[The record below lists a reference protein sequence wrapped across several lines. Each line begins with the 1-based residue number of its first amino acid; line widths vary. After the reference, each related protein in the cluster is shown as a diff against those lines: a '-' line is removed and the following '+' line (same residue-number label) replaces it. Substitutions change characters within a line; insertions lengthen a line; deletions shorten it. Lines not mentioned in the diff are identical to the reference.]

1 MGIGAA
7 PQSPLPSSYP
17 HPMTLRTLAT
27 SLVLLV
33 AVGSQAAEP
42 DKPQARPQDVPQHT
56 SQDTQRLHRLFDAQW
71 EAQAQRAPEAA
82 TYRGDYRYN
91 DHLSD
96 VSAEAQAAQDALSRD
111 WLAQARAI
119 RRDALNASDRV
130 SLDLFI
136 GARQREVALQAFPGY
151 RSLRLGA
158 LGGVQTSLAQLLQ
171 VVPMNNAAQARQLL
185 VRLVAYPPHMDQ
197 QIAHLRRGMALGYVG
212 SRDVLDRV
220 VAQIDAQLTPAIEAG
235 PYWGPFQ
242 RLDPAIPADERARLQ
257 AAGREA
263 IAAQVIPALQKLR
276 RFVVD
281 EYGPRAPANGALS
294 NYPDGVKLYDEVVRQ
309 QTTTDLTA
317 AQVHAIGLR
326 ELKRLRGEMEAVQRE
341 VRFEGDFASFVAS
354 LNTDPK
360 FFYKSEADLLA
371 GYRAIAK
378 RIDAELPRLF
388 VELPRT
394 PYGIRSMPAHLGPDR
409 AAYYDGPTRDGTRA
423 GFFNAN
429 TLGWQRRP
437 TWGMATLVAHET
449 VPGHHLQ
456 IARNTEMA
464 SLPEFRRGNAGYTAF
479 VEGWAMYAETLGQQ
493 IGLYDDPYSR
503 FGHLQGQAFRAARL
517 VVDTGIHALGWSRA
531 QAIDFMATQT
541 GVDRAY
547 VTSEVDRYTS
557 SPGQALAYM
566 IGKLKIDELRQRAQ
580 ARLGER
586 FDLRRF
592 HNAVID
598 NGAVPLD
605 VLDRLMEEWIAGQA

>member
-1 MGIGAA
+1 
-7 PQSPLPSSYP
+7 
-17 HPMTLRTLAT
+17 MTLRTLAT

-42 DKPQARPQDVPQHT
+42 NEE
-56 SQDTQRLHRLFDAQW
+56 TQRLHRLFDTQW
-71 EAQAQRAPEAA
+71 EAQMQRVPEVA
-82 TYRGDYRYN
+82 TFRGDYRYN
-91 DHLSD
+91 DRLSD
-96 VSAEAQAAQDALSRD
+96 ASAEAQAAQDAQARE
-111 WLAQARAI
+111 WLAQAQAL
-119 RRDALNASDRV
+119 RRDGLSATDRV

-151 RSLRLGA
+151 RTLRLGA

-185 VRLVAYPPHMDQ
+185 ARLAAYPQQMDQ
-197 QIAHLRRGMALGYVG
+197 QIANLRRGMALGYVS

-220 VAQIDAQLTPAIEAG
+220 VAQIDGQITPAVEAG
-235 PYWGPFQ
+235 PYWGPFK
-242 RLDPAIPADERARLQ
+242 RLDPAMAAEERARLQ

-263 IAAQVIPALQKLR
+263 IAGQVIPALQKLR

-281 EYGPRAPANGALS
+281 EYRPRAPANGALS
-294 NYPDGVKLYDEVVRQ
+294 GYPDGVKLYDEVVRQ
-309 QTTTDLTA
+309 QTTTSLSA

-326 ELKRLRGEMEAVQRE
+326 ELKRLRAEMEAVQRE
-341 VRFEGDFASFVAS
+341 TRFDGDFAAFVAY

-360 FFYKSEADLLA
+360 FFYKSEEDLLA

-388 VELPRT
+388 VELPRA
-394 PYGIRSMPAHLGPDR
+394 PYGVRSMPAYRGPDH
-409 AAYYDGPTRDGTRA
+409 AAYYEAPARDGTRA

-429 TLGWQRRP
+429 TLGWARRP
-437 TWGMATLVAHET
+437 TWGMATLVAHEA

-456 IARNTEMA
+456 IARNTELGA
-464 SLPEFRRGNAGYTAF
+464 LPEFRRGNSGYTAF
-479 VEGWAMYAETLGQQ
+479 VEGWALYAETLGQE
-493 IGLYDDPYSR
+493 IGLYEDPYSR

-517 VVDTGIHALGWSRA
+517 VVDTGIHALGWSRE
-531 QAIDFMATQT
+531 QAIDFMTAQT
-541 GVDRAY
+541 GVDRAF
-547 VTSEVDRYTS
+547 VSSEVDRYTS

-566 IGKLKIDELRQRAQ
+566 IGKLKIDELRERART
-580 ARLGER
+580 RLGVR

-605 VLDRLMEEWIAGQA
+605 VLERLMEEWIAGQA